1 MRRILTLAA
10 LAVVGLAFARGWLQ
24 LSGSGLQVNGARF
37 SADSGIPLD
46 GSDAD
51 KSEQLFRGLR
61 DKP

>member
-10 LAVVGLAFARGWLQ
+10 LAVVGLAFFRGWLQ
-24 LSGSGLQVNGARF
+24 LSRSGLQVNGARF
-37 SADSGIPLD
+37 SADTGIPLD

-51 KSEQLFRGLR
+51 KSDQLFRGLR

>member
-1 MRRILTLAA
+1 MRRILTLVA

-24 LSGSGLQVNGARF
+24 LSRSGLLVNGARF
-37 SADSGIPLD
+37 SADTGIPME

-51 KSEQLFRGLR
+51 KSDQLFRGMR

>member
-1 MRRILTLAA
+1 MLRFLTLAA

-24 LSGSGLQVNGARF
+24 LSRAGLQVNGARF
-37 SADSGIPLD
+37 SADTGIPME

-51 KSEQLFRGLR
+51 KSDQLFRGMR